1 MQTFH
6 LNKNHAI
13 KYLSINDAVILLWY
27 LVWMILVRWEEDI
40 FFLLVYGVHSF
51 FQWTG
56 PFKFSLLALAEEN
69 IF

>member
-6 LNKNHAI
+6 LNKKYVI

-27 LVWMILVRWEEDI
+27 LVWMILVRWEEDN
-40 FFLLVYGVHSF
+40 FSMLVYGVYSI
-51 FQWTG
+51 FQWTS
-56 PFKFSLLALAEEN
+56 PFKCSLLALAEEN

>member
-6 LNKNHAI
+6 LNKKYVI

-27 LVWMILVRWEEDI
+27 LVWMILVRWEEDN
-40 FFLLVYGVHSF
+40 FSLLVYGVHSI
-51 FQWTG
+51 FQWTS
-56 PFKFSLLALAEEN
+56 PFKCSLLALAEEN

>member
-6 LNKNHAI
+6 SNENDVI

-27 LVWMILVRWEEDI
+27 LVWMILVRWEEDN
-40 FFLLVYGVHSF
+40 FSMLVYGLYII
-51 FQWTG
+51 FQWTS
-56 PFKFSLLALAEEN
+56 PFKCSLLALAEEN